1 MSKRQFKSHTPSLAI
16 LYSIF
21 IILGSKI
28 VEGQTFLNTFLQASV
43 WNTEYGFPESGGK
56 EETGAGAGA
65 GEERQMHERNERERK
80 DRAMHTSKERKEGK
94 KRREK
99 KFAVSF
105 MSNILSWRILMC
117 LYYGMHFML
126 Q

>member
-16 LYSIF
+16 YSIF

-56 EETGAGAGA
+56 EETGAGARRKKDKCMS
-65 GEERQMHERNERERK
+65 ETREREK
-80 DRAMHTSKERKEGK
+80 IEPCIHQKKERKEKK
-94 KRREK
+94 KRK

-105 MSNILSWRILMC
+105 MSNILSWRILMR
-117 LYYGMHFML
+117 LYYGMCFML